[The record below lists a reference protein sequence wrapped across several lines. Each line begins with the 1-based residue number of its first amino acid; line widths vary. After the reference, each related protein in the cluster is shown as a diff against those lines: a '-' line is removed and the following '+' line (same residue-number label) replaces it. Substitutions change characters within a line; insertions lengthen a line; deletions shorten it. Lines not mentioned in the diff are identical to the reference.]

1 MTTITFKK
9 ILIITLLSLVLSTII
24 AMASYILG
32 ETSPDKEKVS
42 VYECGFTPYNNPGNP
57 ISVRFF
63 LIGILFLVF
72 DLEISLL
79 FPWSI
84 TSYLTSSYGIFI
96 IFIFLL
102 ILTWG
107 LIYEWIK
114 GGLEWE

>member
-1 MTTITFKK
+1 MTLITFQK
-9 ILIITLLSLVLSTII
+9 IAIILAISLLLSIVIGG
-24 AMASYILG
+24 ASYVLG
-32 ETSPDKEKVS
+32 DTSPDKEKVS
-42 VYECGFTPYNNPGNP
+42 VYECGFTPYDNPGNP

-79 FPWSI
+79 LPWSI
-84 TSYLTSSYGIFI
+84 SSYLISLPGIWL
-96 IFIFLL
+96 IFIFVF